1 MNNDIKG
8 YRCPNCGSMIPISS
22 GRVLKCEC
30 CGSEFEKEHKDI
42 QRIYTTNIDGED
54 VLIGT
59 RIYGYEMECF
69 KADPEGF
76 LEYKLNDM
84 AHKLAESILPHISID
99 VSEDLM
105 GSSSGNLQPHGK
117 RSYCRG
123 QAYPKAPLRLHPGDN
138 NQRQKG
144 FCIRI

>member
-59 RIYGYEMECF
+59 RIYGYEMEYF

-99 VSEDLM
+99 VSEDLRT
-105 GSSSGNLQPHGK
+105 GGLAIRAKVRVGQPVRNLGFAHIN
-117 RSYCRG
+117 
-123 QAYPKAPLRLHPGDN
+123 YPEIQSD
-138 NQRQKG
+138 
-144 FCIRI
+144 FYVED

>member
-76 LEYKLNDM
+76 HPHPPENQDP
-84 AHKLAESILPHISID
+84 LP
-99 VSEDLM
+99 
-105 GSSSGNLQPHGK
+105 GRGNRP
-117 RSYCRG
+117 YCRH
-123 QAYPKAPLRLHPGDN
+123 R
-138 NQRQKG
+138 
-144 FCIRI
+144 